1 MTREQYEALSVTV
14 LKDLAKSRG
23 LRNISAL
30 KKKDVIER
38 MLAEDEKLETQKNT
52 GISGQDN
59 GVSEHGNTEI
69 RRTGAQTPRTR
80 RSVPPRICQIWTV
93 AFRQRGFWK

>member
-1 MTREQYEALSVTV
+1 
-14 LKDLAKSRG
+14 
-23 LRNISAL
+23 
-30 KKKDVIER
+30 

-59 GVSEHGNTEI
+59 GVSEHGNIENRITEGKPMGSRGVESRGIDNRI

>member
-38 MLAEDEKLETQKNT
+38 MLAEDEKLETQKIPGYPGRTT
-52 GISGQDN
+52 G
-59 GVSEHGNTEI
+59 
-69 RRTGAQTPRTR
+69 
-80 RSVPPRICQIWTV
+80 CQSMGT
-93 AFRQRGFWK
+93 